1 MSVEIIAEHVNPLLG
16 RKDAKLIVHHEG
28 TGTPDRLA
36 IRKIASDH
44 FKTQQDKV
52 YVRSVRTR
60 TGGSSAVCQVE
71 VYGDSKL
78 ADKIVPAYIK
88 NRNLPKDQRVS
99 KKKGAE
105 EEKPALQPQS
115 QRLRKRKL
123 SQLNQPRLRQRSL
136 NRRLPRNQSR
146 PQPRPRLPR
155 NPKGSLLPSRN
166 QNRPLSLL
174 RSPTP
179 NRKPRTVSS
188 QKAIS
193 GNPPLSA
200 LISNQSPPF
209 LEHDLPR

>member
-1 MSVEIIAEHVNPLLG
+1 LSVEIIAEHVNPLLG

-88 NRNLPKDQRVS
+88 NRNLPKEQRVS
-99 KKKGAE
+99 RKKGAE
-105 EEKPALQPQS
+105 EEKPAPAA
-115 QRLRKRKL
+115 
-123 SQLNQPRLRQRSL
+123 
-136 NRRLPRNQSR
+136 
-146 PQPRPRLPR
+146 
-155 NPKGSLLPSRN
+155 PKPAASEKTAEPAKPAPAKESK
-166 QNRPLSLL
+166 PAPAKESK
-174 RSPTP
+174 PAPAETKTP
-179 NRKPRTVSS
+179 AKPEAKPAAKPPAKPDTKP
-188 QKAIS
+188 KA
-193 GNPPLSA
+193 
-200 LISNQSPPF
+200 
-209 LEHDLPR
+209 